1 VQPQLAPDLVE
12 QGADATGRL
21 VDDGQSADDEEV

>member
-1 VQPQLAPDLVE
+1 VLSQLAPDLIE
-12 QGADATGRL
+12 QSADATSRL